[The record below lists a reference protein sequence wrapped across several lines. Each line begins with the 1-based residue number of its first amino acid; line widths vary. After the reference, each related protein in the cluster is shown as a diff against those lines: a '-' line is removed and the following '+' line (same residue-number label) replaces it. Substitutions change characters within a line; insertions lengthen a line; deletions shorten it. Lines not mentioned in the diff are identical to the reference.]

1 LRHHPYEDHEMR
13 RLCTA
18 LALLAIT
25 TTAASAQGIT
35 VSLTEWKF
43 EMSKDTVKAGSV
55 TFRVTNNG
63 SMAHSFFVKGA
74 GVAKGTRDLAKGE
87 SATLT
92 LPLKAGTYDVYC
104 PMAEGSHQVAGMAHK
119 IVVTAGEAAA
129 SAAPA
134 KKKPGA

>member
-1 LRHHPYEDHEMR
+1 MR
-13 RLCTA
+13 RLYPA

-25 TTAASAQGIT
+25 ATAAAAQGIT
-35 VSLTEWKF
+35 VSLTEWTV
-43 EMSKDTVKAGSV
+43 ELSKDTVKAGSV

-63 SMAHSFFVKGA
+63 SMAHALYVKGA

-119 IVVTAGEAAA
+119 IVVTAAEAAA
-129 SAAPA
+129 PAAPA

>member
-1 LRHHPYEDHEMR
+1 MR
-13 RLCTA
+13 RLIA
-18 LALLAIT
+18 AVALLAAAAT
-25 TTAASAQGIT
+25 TGSAQGVT
-35 VSLTEWKF
+35 VSLTEWKL
-43 EMSKDTVKAGSV
+43 EMSKDTVKAGNV

-63 SMAHSFFVKGA
+63 SMAHSFYVKGA

-87 SATLT
+87 SAALT

-119 IVVTAGEAAA
+119 VVVTAAEAAP
-129 SAAPA
+129 AAPA